1 MTTTTLTRVLF
12 AFAVIVLLSS
22 TPAFAQTPDTGQV
35 ALGGDIGLVFV
46 DSVMENSLAL
56 QGLGEYYFSPRMSG
70 RVLLGW
76 TNPEFDDSDDSFRQ
90 VKLLFNVA
98 YNWEG
103 GKVHPFVT
111 AGTGFYF
118 VKVKLDNT
126 DESPDGETRGGLNF
140 GGGAEFFLNSLTTI
154 KAEGRLDIVSH
165 PSGHPDAT
173 GFTLT
178 VGVKRYF

>member
-1 MTTTTLTRVLF
+1 MTTTLARVLS
-12 AFAVIVLLSS
+12 AFALLALLS
-22 TPAFAQTPDTGQV
+22 TPAFAQTPETGQI

-46 DSVMENSLAL
+46 DEVMENSLAL
-56 QGLGEYYFSPRMSG
+56 QGLGEYYFTPRMSG

-76 TNPEFDDSDDSFRQ
+76 TSPEFDNSDDSFRQ

-118 VKVKLDNT
+118 VRVKLDDREN
-126 DESPDGETRGGLNF
+126 DPDGETRGGLNF
-140 GGGAEFFLNSLTTI
+140 GGGAEFFLNRLTTI
-154 KAEGRLDIVSH
+154 KAEGRWDIVSH

-178 VGVKRYF
+178 VGLKRYF